1 MDPAFGMQRS
11 NQFLSA
17 LRVVMGNVASF
28 LKDHELLSAEA
39 GEMFDLCKGEGQN
52 EEEEVEESSSG
63 SSSSHGQRKVY
74 RDSGFESELETKPR
88 EPESL
93 GTELCPVFDD
103 LASPNQDG
111 QKSCPH
117 PEKITMQ
124 SKSSKCSSS
133 EPEIEEDLNHF
144 EDDTQ
149 RLGERKS
156 DWVLKELEQKPLKPP
171 GEHLLM
177 NQESIEKVKEIVNP
191 ELLGVQLRVD
201 SFLKKEKGDK
211 PDDVLD
217 IDTPMVKQVDIRIE
231 EDSKVSSVSSLSSS
245 TSSSQSTK
253 LQRSN
258 YYRPLSPITPD
269 LCIISSALHS
279 KPSKPYSSVQCS
291 NNTSVTCSPKSI
303 PIVEPIVDRSPNA
316 ISSLVTESFHVDTS
330 PLTSSSSII
339 NCLYE
344 DESPTSILLNE
355 KHELSPQSV
364 PNHRVNS
371 APLINDFVSKS
382 DSSEISVD
390 QGSRDIQTGT
400 SIQHPVFHKS
410 ISDSCVTSLQNY
422 TRSPPNDESSK
433 TSRSPELEGFQR
445 LDLSE
450 LFVSCNGKKQGVDTK
465 KLCLSEMFRNC
476 NGKKRELQLEHQHYP
491 LVKIDAPQKHLPKG
505 VSFEECQRNFET
517 GRIFLCIST
526 Y

>member
-133 EPEIEEDLNHF
+133 EPESEEDLNHF

-149 RLGERKS
+149 RLRERKS

-171 GEHLLM
+171 GEL
-177 NQESIEKVKEIVNP
+177 
-191 ELLGVQLRVD
+191 
-201 SFLKKEKGDK
+201 
-211 PDDVLD
+211 
-217 IDTPMVKQVDIRIE
+217 
-231 EDSKVSSVSSLSSS
+231 
-245 TSSSQSTK
+245 
-253 LQRSN
+253 
-258 YYRPLSPITPD
+258 
-269 LCIISSALHS
+269 
-279 KPSKPYSSVQCS
+279 
-291 NNTSVTCSPKSI
+291 
-303 PIVEPIVDRSPNA
+303 
-316 ISSLVTESFHVDTS
+316 
-330 PLTSSSSII
+330 
-339 NCLYE
+339 
-344 DESPTSILLNE
+344 
-355 KHELSPQSV
+355 
-364 PNHRVNS
+364 
-371 APLINDFVSKS
+371 
-382 DSSEISVD
+382 
-390 QGSRDIQTGT
+390 
-400 SIQHPVFHKS
+400 
-410 ISDSCVTSLQNY
+410 
-422 TRSPPNDESSK
+422 
-433 TSRSPELEGFQR
+433 
-445 LDLSE
+445 
-450 LFVSCNGKKQGVDTK
+450 
-465 KLCLSEMFRNC
+465 
-476 NGKKRELQLEHQHYP
+476 
-491 LVKIDAPQKHLPKG
+491 
-505 VSFEECQRNFET
+505 
-517 GRIFLCIST
+517 
-526 Y
+526 